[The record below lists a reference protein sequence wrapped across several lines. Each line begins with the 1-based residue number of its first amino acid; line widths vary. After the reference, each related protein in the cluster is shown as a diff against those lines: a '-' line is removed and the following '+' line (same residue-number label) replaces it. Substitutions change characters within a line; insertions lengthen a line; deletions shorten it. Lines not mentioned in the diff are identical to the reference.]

1 MALNAR
7 FLHLLQAACPG
18 RVLTEE
24 AACWTYGYDNSRRHA
39 RPEAVVFPTSH
50 DETLALVRA
59 CREHRIALTPR
70 GRGTNTTGACV
81 PLRGGVVVSF
91 ERMERILALSAADRS
106 LLVQPGATNQAVQD
120 HCAGAGLF
128 WPPDPG
134 SAAYCTVGGNLAC
147 NAAGPRALKYGTA
160 RENVLRLKAVT
171 GAGETLVTGACTT
184 KSVVGLDL
192 TRLLIGSE
200 GTLALITEALL
211 KLTPLATH
219 GRTLRALYRDTEA
232 AGAAVCSI
240 TSQPATPCAL
250 EFMDDVCLRLLRE
263 HGDAGVRD
271 DARAML
277 IIEVDGSRAAV
288 AEAAAALGE
297 AARNPGLLALEE
309 AAPDDAARL
318 WSARKALSPVLR
330 NFKPCK
336 INEDVVVP
344 VSRIADLLRRL
355 RAVGKRHEV
364 AVAAFGHAGN
374 GNLHVN
380 VLHEP
385 SESEAA
391 QSALAEIF
399 AAVVELEGSISGE
412 HGVGLSKRDFV
423 ALELDAP
430 TLAVMRRVA
439 HALDPDDVLNSG
451 KGLPEERRR

>member
-7 FLHLLQAACPG
+7 FLELLQTACPG

-39 RPEAVVFPTSH
+39 RPEAVAFPTSH

-59 CREHRIALTPR
+59 CREHRVALTPR

-81 PLRGGVVVSF
+81 PTRGGVVVSF
-91 ERMERILALSAADRS
+91 ERMDRILALHAADRS
-106 LLVQPGATNQAVQD
+106 LRVQPGATNQAVQD
-120 HCAGAGLF
+120 RCADAGLF

-160 RENVLRLKAVT
+160 RDNVLRLKAVT
-171 GAGETLVTGACTT
+171 GAGETLITGARTT

-211 KLTPLATH
+211 KLTPLAAH
-219 GRTLRALYRDTEA
+219 RRTLRAVYQDAET

-240 TSQPATPCAL
+240 MAQPATPCAL
-250 EFMDDVCLRLLRE
+250 EFMDEVCLHLLRV
-263 HGDAGVRD
+263 HSDVDVRD

-277 IIEVDGSRAAV
+277 IIEADGGKAAV
-288 AEAAAALGE
+288 AEAAAALRE
-297 AARNPGLLALEE
+297 AARNPGLLALDD
-309 AAPDDAARL
+309 AAPDDDARL
-318 WSARKALSPVLR
+318 WRARKALSPALR

-344 VSRIADLLRRL
+344 VSRVADLLLRL
-355 RAVGKRHEV
+355 RAVSKRHAV

-385 SESEAA
+385 SETAAA
-391 QSALAEIF
+391 QDALAEIF

-430 TLAVMRRVA
+430 TLAVMHRIT

-451 KGLPEERRR
+451 KGLPEEK

>member
-7 FLHLLQAACPG
+7 FLGLLQAACPG
-18 RVLTEE
+18 RVVTEE

-39 RPEAVVFPTSH
+39 RPEAVVFPANH

-59 CREHRIALTPR
+59 CREHRVALTPR

-81 PLRGGVVVSF
+81 PVHGGVVVSF
-91 ERMERILALSAADRS
+91 ERMNRILALSAADRS
-106 LLVQPGATNQAVQD
+106 LRVQPGATNQEVQD
-120 HCAGAGLF
+120 RCAGAGLF

-134 SAAYCTVGGNLAC
+134 SAAYCSIGGNLAC

-160 RENVLRLKAVT
+160 RDNVLQLKAVT
-171 GAGETLVTGACTT
+171 GAGETLVTGARTT

-211 KLTPLATH
+211 KLTPRAPH
-219 GRTLRALYRDTEA
+219 KRTLRAVYAGAEA

-240 TSQPATPCAL
+240 TSQPETPCAL
-250 EFMDDVCLRLLRE
+250 ELMDDVCLRLLRE
-263 HGDAGVRD
+263 HGGADVRD

-277 IIEVDGSRAAV
+277 IIEADGGKAAV
-288 AEAAAALGE
+288 AEAAAALRE
-297 AARNPGLLALEE
+297 AARNPGLLALDE
-309 AAPDDAARL
+309 AAPDDGERL
-318 WSARKALSPVLR
+318 WRARRELSPVLR

-344 VSRIADLLRRL
+344 VSRVADLLRRL
-355 RAVGKRHEV
+355 GNVGERHDV

-380 VLHEP
+380 VLYEP
-385 SESEAA
+385 SEERAA
-391 QSALAEIF
+391 RSALAEIF
-399 AAVVELEGSISGE
+399 AAVLELEGSISGE

-423 ALELDAP
+423 ALELEAP
-430 TLAVMRRVA
+430 TRAVMRRVTR
-439 HALDPDDVLNSG
+439 ALDPDDVLNSG
-451 KGLPEERRR
+451 KGLPRE